1 MRQIIK
7 TNQNFVTGEHY
18 EQRMLKPEQ
27 PSRNRV
33 TVQLC
38 NADTGKVIEEA
49 VTENAMSPCYES
61 YAYDYIA
68 ESIGESKYS
77 EVSPWSM
84 PYKFGPKF
92 IALSDSDISELEDLY
107 FVHGTPAGAC
117 VRTDTSGSADNP
129 YKGVLNSVESYDK
142 IEDNYYRHIH
152 LVYDWP
158 TSAGNGKIQSV
169 YWLASNYT
177 TGNYGHIY
185 DYLPL
190 FSLSLPAHYSK
201 VPFYNEV
208 QYINFDKH
216 GNTYFYNNSE
226 QKYYKVLNQLPY
238 LMGIEAKKLAA
249 EPEAMFTKC
258 EVNGCYYTVSSSYA
272 NAGTAN
278 FSYKMTITKYDTK
291 GNVLDKWDEDLITPI
306 PNLVELRNNSKLGD
320 YNGADYTFTKWNG
333 YCDDDGWIGLSVGY
347 TCSRGA
353 VAYIFPQRNS
363 AGELDYN
370 KLPYA
375 KTYTMYNV
383 LTKQWLRLP
392 NPWDV
397 WATYTHYTDHRFL
410 RKLTD
415 KNIVSN
421 IGQSADLYLLKV
433 TNNDIEVLQ
442 VTTAL
447 VANSA
452 ANTYIVDMHA
462 TLPFVVNKPAS
473 YQTSAV
479 YRIMPLVA
487 HTRLAAPITKT
498 SLNTMKIQYDFFFK
512 IPIPILPPDKC
523 WDLYKKE

>member
-38 NADTGKVIEEA
+38 DAETGKVVEEA
-49 VTENAMSPCYES
+49 ITENAMSPCYES
-61 YAYDYIA
+61 YAYEYIA
-68 ESIGESKYS
+68 ESIGENKYG
-77 EVSPWSM
+77 ERSPWAM
-84 PYKFGPKF
+84 QYMFGPKF
-92 IALSDSDISELEDLY
+92 IVLSDSDISELEDLY

-117 VRTDTSGSADNP
+117 ARNDTSGSANNP
-129 YKGVLNSVESYDK
+129 YKGTFNSAESYDK

-169 YWLASNYT
+169 YWLSSNYG
-177 TGNYGHIY
+177 TGAYGQIY

-190 FSLSLPAHYSK
+190 FSLSLPYNYSK
-201 VPFYNEV
+201 LPVNGEV
-208 QYINFDKH
+208 SYINFDKR

-238 LMGIEAKKLAA
+238 LMGIEGKKLAA

-258 EVNGCYYTVSSSYA
+258 EVNGCYYTVSSSCV
-272 NAGTAN
+272 NPNTAN
-278 FSYKMTITKYDTK
+278 LSYKMTFTKYDTK

-320 YNGADYTFTKWNG
+320 YAGVDFISTIWNG
-333 YCDDDGWIGLSVGY
+333 YCDNDGWVGLRVKYSCNRNKPEKVFP
-347 TCSRGA
+347 SR
-353 VAYIFPQRNS
+353 NN
-363 AGELDYN
+363 AGELMHNSDY
-370 KLPYA
+370 YA
-375 KTYTMYNV
+375 TAYTVYNV

-397 WATYTHYTDHRFL
+397 WTTYTHYTNSRFL
-410 RKLTD
+410 CKLAD

-421 IGQSADLYLLKV
+421 LEATALYLLKV
-433 TNNDIEVLQ
+433 TDNDIEALQ
-442 VTTAL
+442 V
-447 VANSA
+447 SA
-452 ANTYIVDMHA
+452 ALLDNTSTRLIILDKHA
-462 TLPFVVNKPAS
+462 TLPFIVNKPAS
-473 YQTSAV
+473 YTQLAV
-479 YRIMPLVA
+479 YMIKPLVA

-523 WDLYKKE
+523 WDLYKTE

>member
-38 NADTGKVIEEA
+38 DAETGKVVEEA
-49 VTENAMSPCYES
+49 ITENAMSPCYES
-61 YAYDYIA
+61 YAYEYIA
-68 ESIGESKYS
+68 ESIGESKYT
-77 EVSPWSM
+77 ERSPWSM
-84 PYKFGPKF
+84 SYMLGPKF
-92 IALSDSDISELEDLY
+92 IVLSESDISELEDLY

-129 YKGVLNSVESYDK
+129 YKGTFNSAESYDK

-169 YWLASNYT
+169 YWLASNYAGGT
-177 TGNYGHIY
+177 YDHIY

-190 FSLSLPAHYSK
+190 FSLTLPYNYAK

-208 QYINFDKH
+208 PYINFDKR
-216 GNTYFYNNSE
+216 GNTYFYNYSE

-238 LMGIEAKKLAA
+238 LMGIEDKKLAA
-249 EPEAMFTKC
+249 EPEVIFTKC

-272 NAGTAN
+272 NAGTTN

-291 GNVLDKWDEDLITPI
+291 GNVLDNWDEDLITPI

-320 YNGADYTFTKWNG
+320 YNGADYVSTIWNG
-333 YCDDDGWIGLSVGY
+333 YCDDDGWVGLRVRYS
-347 TCSRGA
+347 CNRRKPEFL
-353 VAYIFPQRNS
+353 FPNRNS
-363 AGELDYN
+363 AGELVYN
-370 KLPYA
+370 SAYYA
-375 KTYTMYNV
+375 TTYTMYNV

-397 WATYTHYTDHRFL
+397 WTTYTHCTNNRFL

-415 KNIVSN
+415 KNVVSN
-421 IGQSADLYLLKV
+421 LGAPELYLLKV
-433 TNNDIEVLQ
+433 TKDDIEVLQ
-442 VTTAL
+442 VSNAL
-447 VANSA
+447 IANS
-452 ANTYIVDMHA
+452 NSNIYIVDMHA
-462 TLPFVVNKPAS
+462 TLPFVINKSAS
-473 YQTSAV
+473 YQVLSV

-523 WDLYKKE
+523 WDLYKTE